1 MNKEILKS
9 LAVACAII
17 ALALAATAAR
27 NAGLIE
33 GETVTRLVMGAI
45 GLMLVWYG
53 NRMPKTFVPAARA
66 RQVQR
71 FGGWS
76 MVLSGLAYAGLW
88 TFAPVSAAF
97 TGGCAAVVAGIA
109 ATVLYGLGLRQKTA
123 A

>member
-1 MNKEILKS
+1 MNKDIIKS
-9 LAVACAII
+9 LAVAGIII
-17 ALALAATAAR
+17 AIALAATAAR

-53 NRMPKTFVPAARA
+53 NRMPKTFVPAAKA

-71 FGGWS
+71 VGGWS

-88 TFAPVSAAF
+88 IFAPVSLAF

-109 ATVLYGLGLRQKTA
+109 VTVLYGLSLRQKMTA
-123 A
+123 

>member
-1 MNKEILKS
+1 MNRDIVKS
-9 LAVACAII
+9 LAVAGAII
-17 ALALAATAAR
+17 AIALAATAAR

-33 GETVTRLVMGAI
+33 SETVTRLVMGTI

-53 NRMPKTFVPAARA
+53 NSMPKTFVPAAKA

-76 MVLSGLAYAGLW
+76 TVLSGLAYAGIW
-88 TFAPVSAAF
+88 VFAPISVAF

-109 ATVLYGLGLRQKTA
+109 ATVLFALGRRQKTTA
-123 A
+123 

>member
-45 GLMLVWYG
+45 
-53 NRMPKTFVPAARA
+53 A
-66 RQVQR
+66 
-71 FGGWS
+71 
-76 MVLSGLAYAGLW
+76 
-88 TFAPVSAAF
+88 
-97 TGGCAAVVAGIA
+97 
-109 ATVLYGLGLRQKTA
+109 
-123 A
+123 